1 MLIHADF
8 STFVAIRPDQYQ
20 WVASP
25 QAGVDRV
32 MLDRIGAEQARAT
45 SLVRYAKAASFPYHE
60 HPQGE
65 EILVLSGVF
74 SEHGNDYPAGYYLRN
89 PEGSAHQPSTQDG
102 TLVFVKLRQM
112 SDDDRQS
119 LRINSND
126 PAVWQTDADSTDANQ
141 PPQRFCPLFIS
152 DNEQVELRLLSA
164 QQTLCSDPN
173 SLTEILVISGSLELD
188 QTAYPQGS
196 WLRIPKGTQH
206 SLRASSDQ
214 VKIYI
219 KRMKNITNI

>member
-8 STFVAIRPDQYQ
+8 SKFVAIRPDQYQ

-45 SLVRYAKAASFPYHE
+45 SLVRYAKAASFPQHE
-60 HPQGE
+60 HPKGE

-74 SEHGNDYPAGYYLRN
+74 SEHGIDYPAGYYLRN
-89 PEGSAHQPSTQDG
+89 PEGSSHQPSTQEG

-119 LRINSND
+119 LRINTHD
-126 PAVWQTDADSTDANQ
+126 ADHWQQQTDTEGQ
-141 PPQRFCPLFIS
+141 TQHFCPLFCN
-152 DNEQVELRLLSA
+152 DNEQVELRQLA
-164 QQTLCSDPN
+164 PQQILRSDPKQ
-173 SLTEILVISGSLELD
+173 LTEILVISGSLSSD
-188 QTAYPQGS
+188 QAQYPQGS
-196 WLRIPKGTQH
+196 WLRIPKGAKH
-206 SLRASSDQ
+206 SFRANSDL
-214 VKIYI
+214 VKVYI
-219 KRMKNITNI
+219 KRMKNITNINI